1 VTGVVAHVFDDNAN
15 LGFDVTVKL
24 WRNPLG
30 IESPEVMFAKSTAPN
45 TAPGNFTLTGGAITS
60 PLVDN
65 AQNSYF
71 ATVCGLGVLN
81 RFFDMDITYTS

>member
-1 VTGVVAHVFDDNAN
+1 
-15 LGFDVTVKL
+15 
-24 WRNPLG
+24 
-30 IESPEVMFAKSTAPN
+30 MFAKSTAPN